1 DDAYLLS
8 DNILRALSYTQQDTT
23 QPIFTLKI
31 RALQPVQLSQ
41 VLQLNSHPLHPE
53 AYLPSKSGKLE
64 RRPIVCQFSEIGALA
79 CTVTPNPF
87 RDWVD
92 FNVVVEAPGTAL
104 IELFTLDGK
113 RVYSE
118 YSALE
123 EGSQTVRVHAGKLP
137 TDKVFLYRFSMNH
150 ALFAGKI
157 VRG

>member
-1 DDAYLLS
+1 M
-8 DNILRALSYTQQDTT
+8 
-23 QPIFTLKI
+23 
-31 RALQPVQLSQ
+31 
-41 VLQLNSHPLHPE
+41 
-53 AYLPSKSGKLE
+53 
-64 RRPIVCQFSEIGALA
+64 
-79 CTVTPNPF
+79 
-87 RDWVD
+87 
-92 FNVVVEAPGTAL
+92 L